1 MVARKG
7 GAAELDVLDLRN
19 IEGVGKAYEEK
30 LLSCGISNILDLA
43 AITPRELV
51 EAGIN
56 LEKAEE
62 LCLKARLILMESG
75 FLDKEFVSAKEVMER
90 RKMLQRI
97 STGSKA
103 LDSML
108 MGGVETQAITE
119 LVGEYSCGK
128 TQLCHVLCC
137 NVQLPKEKGGL
148 NGTAIYIDTEATF
161 RPERIYQIAEAKG
174 LNPEKALENVIFCS
188 VYNSSHLQL
197 AVKELGKYIEKYK
210 TRLVIVDSVISH
222 FRAEFVGRGTL
233 AERQQRLNE
242 LLHRLLRMAQ
252 IYNIAVVFTNQ
263 VQANP
268 DQFFGD
274 PNKPSGGH
282 VLAHSSTYRIF
293 IRKSANNTRLAKII
307 DSPCHP
313 STAEAFFRISD
324 RGLEDVDEERK

>member
-1 MVARKG
+1 VARKG